1 MRIMSFFGLG
11 KPDIDKMIANGDSK
25 GLLKVLLDKN
35 HPENTKK
42 VAEAFGPKRIF
53 SIASSGIIN
62 PPFSTKN
69 DPPSID
75 IETRGRAFI
84 ALAFLNYSGCDQ
96 AIYNRIVKGFS
107 MEEQHL
113 FGSSSTTLALKHS
126 KKAAVSALIDYLD
139 SSNFHSLDFSKA
151 YKGSGVLIFILYLL
165 STLHPISEPIDPE
178 QIKRLES
185 IASKIPLIPAE
196 RTAIGEI
203 IKGISTNASEKGKN
217 STQ

>member
-1 MRIMSFFGLG
+1 MAFFGLG

-25 GLLKVLLDKN
+25 GLLKALSDMKQ
-35 HPENTKK
+35 PENIKK

-113 FGSSSTTLALKHS
+113 FGSASTALALKQS

-165 STLHPISEPIDPE
+165 STLQPISEPIDPE

-185 IASKIPLIPAE
+185 IASKIPLTPAE
-196 RTAIGEI
+196 RTSVSKI
-203 IKGISTNASEKGKN
+203 IKGIPTNTSAKGEN
-217 STQ
+217 SAQ